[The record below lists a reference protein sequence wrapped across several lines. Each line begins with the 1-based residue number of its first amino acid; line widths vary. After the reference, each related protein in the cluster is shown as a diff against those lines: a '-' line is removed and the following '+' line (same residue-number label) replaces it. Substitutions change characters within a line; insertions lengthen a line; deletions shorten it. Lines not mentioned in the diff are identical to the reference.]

1 MDLMALSIF
10 FAAFVICSLLVFF
23 ISVYGTKEVTFEENL
38 KATHGVKKSS
48 KDSKK
53 KAKKASKGAEAS
65 EIIPNTKVTQKRFKS
80 RKKKTDQVLDQA
92 SLEPTEE
99 NEIIPDTSETD
110 SARNDLVTADFNE
123 EIPVKEIEQE
133 EVEKPVEEPKRP
145 ETPIEVV
152 EEEEPEP
159 EIEAEPEEVVKEEPP
174 VVEEVKQESSAEAT
188 PKKSKKKQKIKI
200 EEVDAAVEE
209 TVPEVVEPVEVPEPV
224 PVEVVQEPV
233 VQQQQQQ
240 PKKESKKNKKS
251 NKPKDELILQPKT
264 SLDDLLQLVMKT
276 PLDDLEIQNVIDLLL
291 TRQTG
296 SSSSNYH
303 DWVDASDKKNET
315 KILQGQ
321 LAEKEAL
328 LAEETAKVKSITDK
342 MAALRVDLNGA
353 RNTTVQSQRYV
364 NELEAQ
370 RKQLEARLHAE
381 IEGHQRY
388 VATLQG
394 QIQYHAT
401 RAQGLQA
408 SLDNVQQQQAAID
421 PTVLAELEALRNI
434 QMTLESE
441 KIALESECGSLHSR
455 LNSKTE
461 ECQKLQQNFNQK
473 SGELDEAMTNLNKA
487 SENFATLEQNNSSV
501 EELKRVN
508 HDLETQV
515 NELTS
520 TCMMQKDELSR
531 LSNEESGSEELKRAN
546 QDLEAKVN
554 ELNSLCTNQKN
565 ELSRLTEQ
573 ESDSEELKR
582 ANQDLEAKVNELSS
596 NCLKQK
602 TELAR
607 LADENERISDQLAS
621 MAERPAAEG
630 QEANGQESFN
640 GNGNHHAPSDDIK
653 NTEQENP
660 WQQKYLAISQEH
672 EQILKE
678 KDVILQKMHTVESD
692 YKSQVSKLESDL
704 EDQRAKNNDTKAL
717 EAAILDSEASQKDF
731 LQRLFP
737 TVASQAKEKHSDWLE
752 AFAVEVNKWKDDT
765 ASKASALATEA
776 ANKASESASEDKL
789 QKLEGQVEHY
799 KAVLAETESMLNQL
813 QASVESEESG
823 WKSQFSKKEAQ
834 LEKLQR
840 QLEAV
845 EAKNTAM
852 EASLNS
858 LNSVEEMETK
868 LRELQEKLAVEE
880 ADKIQLQNKLHQSL
894 DSEMEVK
901 KLQDEIDTE
910 VRLRKDL
917 DEKVAKMN
925 QLLTTGQEALQQ
937 EKKTVEML
945 RQQIVSQTP
954 TKGSSLATNGQDEA
968 SVVE

>member
-1 MDLMALSIF
+1 M
-10 FAAFVICSLLVFF
+10 
-23 ISVYGTKEVTFEENL
+23 G
-38 KATHGVKKSS
+38 
-48 KDSKK
+48 
-53 KAKKASKGAEAS
+53 
-65 EIIPNTKVTQKRFKS
+65 
-80 RKKKTDQVLDQA
+80 
-92 SLEPTEE
+92 
-99 NEIIPDTSETD
+99 
-110 SARNDLVTADFNE
+110 
-123 EIPVKEIEQE
+123 
-133 EVEKPVEEPKRP
+133 
-145 ETPIEVV
+145 
-152 EEEEPEP
+152 
-159 EIEAEPEEVVKEEPP
+159 
-174 VVEEVKQESSAEAT
+174 
-188 PKKSKKKQKIKI
+188 
-200 EEVDAAVEE
+200 
-209 TVPEVVEPVEVPEPV
+209 
-224 PVEVVQEPV
+224 VEVVQEPV

-240 PKKESKKNKKS
+240 PKQQSKKNKKS

-554 ELNSLCTNQKN
+554 EL
-565 ELSRLTEQ
+565 
-573 ESDSEELKR
+573 
-582 ANQDLEAKVNELSS
+582 SS

-692 YKSQVSKLESDL
+692 YKSRVSKLESDL

-776 ANKASESASEDKL
+776 TNKASESASEDKL

-954 TKGSSLATNGQDEA
+954 TKGSCLATNGQDEA

>member
-1 MDLMALSIF
+1 
-10 FAAFVICSLLVFF
+10 
-23 ISVYGTKEVTFEENL
+23 
-38 KATHGVKKSS
+38 
-48 KDSKK
+48 
-53 KAKKASKGAEAS
+53 
-65 EIIPNTKVTQKRFKS
+65 
-80 RKKKTDQVLDQA
+80 
-92 SLEPTEE
+92 
-99 NEIIPDTSETD
+99 
-110 SARNDLVTADFNE
+110 
-123 EIPVKEIEQE
+123 
-133 EVEKPVEEPKRP
+133 
-145 ETPIEVV
+145 
-152 EEEEPEP
+152 
-159 EIEAEPEEVVKEEPP
+159 
-174 VVEEVKQESSAEAT
+174 
-188 PKKSKKKQKIKI
+188 
-200 EEVDAAVEE
+200 
-209 TVPEVVEPVEVPEPV
+209 
-224 PVEVVQEPV
+224 
-233 VQQQQQQ
+233 
-240 PKKESKKNKKS
+240 
-251 NKPKDELILQPKT
+251 
-264 SLDDLLQLVMKT
+264 
-276 PLDDLEIQNVIDLLL
+276 
-291 TRQTG
+291 
-296 SSSSNYH
+296 
-303 DWVDASDKKNET
+303 VDASDKKNET

-487 SENFATLEQNNSSV
+487 SENFATFEQNNSSV

-546 QDLEAKVN
+546 HDLEAKVN
-554 ELNSLCTNQKN
+554 ELNSVCTNQKN

-704 EDQRAKNNDTKAL
+704 EDQRAKNNELRSKNWKTVEALNSVEQNYQKLLKSNQNQKPAGSDTKAL

-737 TVASQAKEKHSDWLE
+737 NVTASQAKEKHSDWLE

-776 ANKASESASEDKL
+776 ANKASDSASEDKL